1 MCCSLAKTKSVGGEG
16 MVSYPWTWS
25 IMRSIWLLRLICF
38 DTQGISMQTKCLEH
52 KVQHSLLLFSCRW
65 ESEVCWKHPL
75 LSIQSGS
82 NTSSSHNITAP
93 IPRCIRLAQCWSFKI
108 LSTHSSISKLCFLF
122 LWHRA
127 IVLEVCFAPA
137 HVLTLPSVLAA
148 AASRNQQWR
157 QMWKHTD
164 TLAECDTGRNNSTPF
179 LEPTHQHATAA
190 PFNNST
196 PTFAHVATIHRHFY
210 IRCDTQ
216 GEGREV
222 ANQNNPVSGGNSPS
236 CQVPQIISQVPQLGS
251 SYICQG
257 TRLLNM

>member
-1 MCCSLAKTKSVGGEG
+1 MRIWG
-16 MVSYPWTWS
+16 MLEASSPVNS
-25 IMRSIWLLRLICF
+25 MWLQHIKL
-38 DTQGISMQTKCLEH
+38 TQY
-52 KVQHSLLLFSCRW
+52 HS
-65 ESEVCWKHPL
+65 
-75 LSIQSGS
+75 S
-82 NTSSSHNITAP
+82 NTKMHQTRT
-93 IPRCIRLAQCWSFKI
+93 IPKFQDIS
-108 LSTHSSISKLCFLF
+108 STHSSIPKLCFLF

-179 LEPTHQHATAA
+179 LEPTHHHATAA

-210 IRCDTQ
+210 IRYDTQ

-222 ANQNNPVSGGNSPS
+222 ANRNNPVLGDNSPF
-236 CQVPQIISQVPQLGS
+236 CQVPQITILSGSSTYPSFVREPDCSTSSQVPNLPYVS
-251 SYICQG
+251 WVE
-257 TRLLNM
+257 T

>member
-1 MCCSLAKTKSVGGEG
+1 MRIWG
-16 MVSYPWTWS
+16 MLEASSPVN
-25 IMRSIWLLRLICF
+25 SIWLQHIKL
-38 DTQGISMQTKCLEH
+38 TQVS
-52 KVQHSLLLFSCRW
+52 
-65 ESEVCWKHPL
+65 
-75 LSIQSGS
+75 
-82 NTSSSHNITAP
+82 
-93 IPRCIRLAQCWSFKI
+93 SFKI
-108 LSTHSSISKLCFLF
+108 SSTHSSIPKLCFLF

-216 GEGREV
+216 VLEGGGEV
-222 ANQNNPVSGGNSPS
+222 ANRNNPVLGDNSPFCHFPKSQS
-236 CQVPQIISQVPQLGS
+236 CQVPNT
-251 SYICQG
+251 SYVCQG
-257 TRLLNM
+257 TWLLNK